1 MKQLLGSR
9 YYQLV
14 AVLITLMAIL
24 AIRLFV
30 LTVIQYDKWETYAT
44 QISEQS
50 IYTSAPRGEIL
61 DRYGRI
67 IAGNKQTFTVTF
79 DPSNLKNEDINRIAL
94 RTINIIEQNGDA
106 YYDEFPIVMDGNNFV
121 FTYQQEIEAW
131 LAQQGIPTYYT
142 AEQTFALLRE
152 RFEIDEGLSKYDA
165 QSEMQTVHNF
175 FPPISVKMM
184 SYTYDLDKNSFLGK
198 FYLDKTMSAKDAFE
212 ALCEKYEVDPNYT
225 LEEKR
230 KILVVRNEIASL
242 GYHKYVPATLAT
254 DVSDSTIVMLK
265 EMGEDLTGVGVVSDT
280 IRYYPYGNTASHII
294 GYLGKISERDKSYYV
309 GELGY
314 NSNDLVGQDGI
325 EAVYESVLKGTDG
338 VKTVQVNAYGEFVQ
352 EVGTTDP
359 IKGNDVTLT
368 IDLDLQRTAEDAL
381 ARELQAIQTAGVFES
396 AYGNYNYGKAYR
408 NANVGAIVAIEVET
422 GDVLA
427 MASCPSFNP
436 NLFAKGISSADWL
449 SLQRVNTR
457 DSLAPAPLYNVA
469 ARTAV
474 QPGST
479 FKPVTATAALAAGLD
494 PTKKL
499 YDGGYVQVG
508 NRPYGCLIWNR
519 SHGSHGSIDLA
530 HALEVS
536 CNYYFYDVA
545 TGKDYHTGK
554 SLGYSMDIDTLM
566 TYAKQYGLGEPTGIE
581 ISETV
586 TGVPS
591 AEKKMENT
599 KNQLRN
605 VLVWNAEDYFKPEVC
620 ADKTL
625 LNDYIN
631 EIVSWTEENPS
642 RSKLLEKMSDQGVME
657 EKIEAITDLCKY
669 SYFNQ
674 AAWTLGDEFNIAIGQ
689 GENSYT
695 PLQMANYAATLGNGG
710 KHNNVSVIKSIEG
723 QGHTVKPAPTQV
735 DITEENL
742 KYIIDGM
749 KLVANGSSGSLRSIF
764 AGFPVTV
771 AAKTGTA
778 EKSGVIQPPD
788 EVEYI
793 RQHLGQ
799 LVRGVSM
806 EQVEAEMVRLMTEES
821 DRYPS
826 RAGAVDQA
834 VINLSGGT
842 VTQGRINQWKPEYD
856 NFAWV
861 ICLAP
866 ANNPKIAVA
875 TLVFQG
881 GTAGYAAP
889 AVREVIG
896 KYLQLDKTYT
906 DLSLATQIK

>member
-1 MKQLLGSR
+1 MKQLLRSR

-14 AVLITLMAIL
+14 IILLVLMAVL

-30 LTVIQYDKWETYAT
+30 LTVIQNEKWVTYAT

-50 IYTSAPRGEIL
+50 IYTAAPRGEIL

-79 DPSNLKNEDINRIAL
+79 DPSNMENQDINRIAL
-94 RTINIIEQNGDA
+94 KSLNIMEQHGDI
-106 YYDEFPIVMDGNNFV
+106 YYDEFPIVIIGSSFAY
-121 FTYQQEIEAW
+121 TYQQQIENW
-131 LAQQGIPTYYT
+131 LKEQGIPTNYN
-142 AEQTFALLRE
+142 AEQTFAYLRS

-165 QSEMQTVHNF
+165 QSTMQTVYNF
-175 FPPISVKMM
+175 FPPISVKKMD
-184 SYTYDLDKNSFLGK
+184 YTYNLDKNSFLEK
-198 FYLDKTMSAKDAFE
+198 FKLDKNMTAEEAFN
-212 ALCEKYEVDPNYT
+212 ALCEKYEIDANYT
-225 LEEKR
+225 VYEKR
-230 KILVVRNEIASL
+230 KILIVRNEIASL

-254 DVSDSTIVMLK
+254 DVSDETIVMLK
-265 EMGEDLTGVGVVSDT
+265 EMSDDLNGVEVVSDT
-280 IRYYPYGNTASHII
+280 MRYYPHGNTASHII
-294 GYLGKISERDKSYYV
+294 GYLGKISERDKAHYV
-309 GELGY
+309 DELGY
-314 NSNDLVGQDGI
+314 NSNDMIGQDGI
-325 EAVYESVLKGTDG
+325 ESVYESILKGEDG
-338 VKTVQVNAYGEFVQ
+338 VKKVQVNAYGEFVQ
-352 EVGTTDP
+352 DVSNTEPV
-359 IKGNDVTLT
+359 KGNDVTLT
-368 IDLDLQRTAEDAL
+368 IDLDLQKTAEDAL
-381 ARELQAIQTAGVFES
+381 ERELKAIQTSGVFQS
-396 AYGNYNYGKAYR
+396 IYGNYSYGKAYK
-408 NANVGAIVAIEVET
+408 NANVGALVAIEVET

-427 MASCPSFNP
+427 MVSYPDFDP
-436 NLFAKGISSADWL
+436 NLFAKGINSEDWL
-449 SLQRVNTR
+449 SLQRKNIR

-479 FKPVTATAALAAGLD
+479 FKPVTATAALAAGLN
-494 PTKKL
+494 PRTKY

-519 SHGSHGSIDLA
+519 YHGSHGYIDLP

-545 TGKDYHTGK
+545 TGKDYYTGK
-554 SLGYSMDIDTLM
+554 SLGYKMDIDKLM

-591 AEKKMENT
+591 AEKKMKNT
-599 KNQLRN
+599 KGQLKN
-605 VLVWNAEDYFKPEVC
+605 VLAWNAEKYFKPEVC

-631 EIVSWTEENPS
+631 EIVNWTEENPS
-642 RSKLLEKMSDQGVME
+642 RSEILERMGKQGVME
-657 EKIEAITDLCKY
+657 DKVESITDLCKY

-710 KHNNVSVIKSIEG
+710 KHNTVSIIKSIEG
-723 QGHTVKPAPTQV
+723 KGHTVKPEPTQV
-735 DITEENL
+735 DITEDNL
-742 KYIIDGM
+742 AYIIDGM
-749 KLVANGSSGSLRSIF
+749 KLVANGSKGSLRSVF

-793 RQHLGQ
+793 RQHLGS
-799 LVRGVSM
+799 LAGGVSM
-806 EQVEAEMVRLMTEES
+806 EQVEAEMTRLMTEEG
-821 DRYPS
+821 DRYSS

-834 VINLSGGT
+834 VINLSGGK

-866 ANNPKIAVA
+866 AENPKIAVA
-875 TLVFQG
+875 SLVFQG
-881 GTAGYAAP
+881 GTAGYASP

-896 KYLQLDKTYT
+896 KYLQLDKSYT
-906 DLSLATQIK
+906 DLSLATEIK